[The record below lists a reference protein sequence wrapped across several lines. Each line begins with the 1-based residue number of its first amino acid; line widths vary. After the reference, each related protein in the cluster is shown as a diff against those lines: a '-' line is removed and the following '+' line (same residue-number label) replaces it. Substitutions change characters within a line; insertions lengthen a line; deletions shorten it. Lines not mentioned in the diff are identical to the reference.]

1 MGLVCGIVGLPNVG
15 KSTLFNALTAGAAAA
30 ENYPFC
36 TIEPNAGIAELVDT
50 RLDKIAA
57 LANAARTIYAA
68 AEFVDIAG
76 LVKGASQNAG
86 LGNRFLSHIREA
98 DGIAHVVRCF
108 GGGGHVGGAPDPAGD
123 IEIINTELA
132 LADLATAEKMKAKA
146 QKQGRTGDKDARRL
160 AAVCEK
166 SIAHLNNGGALRTL
180 VLDELE
186 QQAAATAFFL
196 TAKPLVYVANV
207 NDEVDEENAKI
218 VAQIAQ
224 TEGAQFVQIGARSE
238 AEMADMTSAPA
249 FAMMGLI
256 TFFTAGE
263 KEARAWTV
271 RRDSSARAAA
281 GAIHGDFAAK
291 FIRAE
296 VCGWRDYLACGGEAK
311 AKAAGKIRS
320 ENVRRMAMI
329 TSGTLSHT
337 CSARAKNRASSAAT
351 FAPQLSALWHN
362 HNRANPPAGAIG
374 YEKYLSSVFCPAP
387 LTLWRLQKQTDNLAL
402 HNALI
407 ERRFSG
413 VGFSGKCHNMHR
425 RQRNIIRPPNRCDK
439 TRIEKNI
446 CHLLVCY
453 APVRK
458 RITSPSRT

>member
-108 GGGGHVGGAPDPAGD
+108 GGDGHVGGAPDPAGD

-186 QQAAATAFFL
+186 QQAAASAFFL

-238 AEMADMTSAPA
+238 AEMADMTSAERAELLGAQAAADTGLARLAKAA

-320 ENVRRMAMI
+320 EGAEYQVRDGDVILFR
-329 TSGTLSHT
+329 T
-337 CSARAKNRASSAAT
+337 
-351 FAPQLSALWHN
+351 
-362 HNRANPPAGAIG
+362 GA
-374 YEKYLSSVFCPAP
+374 
-387 LTLWRLQKQTDNLAL
+387 
-402 HNALI
+402 
-407 ERRFSG
+407 
-413 VGFSGKCHNMHR
+413 
-425 RQRNIIRPPNRCDK
+425 
-439 TRIEKNI
+439 
-446 CHLLVCY
+446 
-453 APVRK
+453 
-458 RITSPSRT
+458 